1 MRGSNPPL
9 TPNCDAVGKVMGI
22 SENSQRVT
30 DKEDLIM
37 AKTFAYIRVSTREQ
51 NENRQLDSLQGLNI
65 DEIIVEKASGKN
77 FVGREKYQ
85 EMKSKLRA
93 GDLIVV
99 KSIDRFGRNYSQICK
114 EWESITDMGVDIQV
128 LDMPILNTR
137 NNQNGLTGRL
147 ITDIV
152 LKLLGYVAERERENI
167 KTRQAEGIA
176 SAKSRGVKFG
186 RPLLDVPKD
195 FIRAYE
201 LYQNGLIKV
210 KDVMSMCNIAKSTFY
225 KYAKSIKS

>member
-1 MRGSNPPL
+1 
-9 TPNCDAVGKVMGI
+9 MGI
-22 SENSQRVT
+22 PENSQMVT

-114 EWESITDMGVDIQV
+114 EWESITNMGVDIQV

-186 RPLLDVPKD
+186 RPTSELPKD
-195 FIRAYE
+195 FIRCYE
-201 LYQNGLIKV
+201 LYKQGLIKV

-225 KYAKSIKS
+225 KYAKQMT

>member
-1 MRGSNPPL
+1 
-9 TPNCDAVGKVMGI
+9 MGI
-22 SENSQRVT
+22 PENSQRVT

-51 NENRQLDSLQGLNI
+51 NENRQLDSLQGLKI

-99 KSIDRFGRNYSQICK
+99 KSIDRFGRNYSQICT
-114 EWESITDMGVDIQV
+114 EWESITNMGVDIQV

>member
-1 MRGSNPPL
+1 MS
-9 TPNCDAVGKVMGI
+9 K
-22 SENSQRVT
+22 
-30 DKEDLIM
+30 K
-37 AKTFAYIRVSTREQ
+37 FAYIRISSKDQ
-51 NENRQLDSLQGLNI
+51 CINRQLDALKDLNI
-65 DEIIVEKASGKN
+65 DEIVIEKASGKN
-77 FVGREKYQ
+77 FIGREKYT
-85 EMKSKLRA
+85 EMKAKLRA
-93 GDLIVV
+93 SDELVI
-99 KSIDRFGRNYSQICK
+99 KSIDRFGRNYTEICK
-114 EWESITDMGVDIQV
+114 EWESIINMGVDIQV

-186 RPLLDVPKD
+186 RPTSEIPKD
-195 FIRAYE
+195 FIRCYE
-201 LYQNGLIKV
+201 LYKQGLIKV

-225 KYAKSIKS
+225 KYAQSIKS

>member
-1 MRGSNPPL
+1 MS
-9 TPNCDAVGKVMGI
+9 K
-22 SENSQRVT
+22 
-30 DKEDLIM
+30 K
-37 AKTFAYIRVSTREQ
+37 FAYIRISSKDQ
-51 NENRQLDSLQGLNI
+51 CINRQLDALKDLNI
-65 DEIIVEKASGKN
+65 DEIVIEKASGKN
-77 FVGREKYQ
+77 FIGREKYK
-85 EMKSKLRA
+85 EMKAKLRA
-93 GDLIVV
+93 SDELVI
-99 KSIDRFGRNYSQICK
+99 KSIDRFGRNYTEICK
-114 EWESITDMGVDIQV
+114 EWESIINMGVDIQV

-186 RPLLDVPKD
+186 RPTSEIPKD
-195 FIRAYE
+195 FIRCYE
-201 LYQNGLIKV
+201 LYKQGLIKV

-225 KYAKSIKS
+225 KYAQSIKS

>member
-1 MRGSNPPL
+1 
-9 TPNCDAVGKVMGI
+9 MGFA
-22 SENSQRVT
+22 N
-30 DKEDLIM
+30 M

-51 NENRQLDSLQGLNI
+51 KEDRQIDSLNGLKV
-65 DEIIVEKASGKN
+65 DEIIIEKASGKN

-85 EMKSKLRA
+85 AMKAQLRH
-93 GDLIVV
+93 GDLLIV
-99 KSIDRFGRNYSQICK
+99 KSIDRLGRNYKQICN
-114 EWESITDMGVDIQV
+114 EWESLVNMGVDIQV

-137 NNQNGLTGRL
+137 NNQNGLTGSL

-152 LKLLGYVAERERENI
+152 LKLLSYVAEREIDNI

-186 RPLLDVPKD
+186 RPKTELPKD
-195 FIRAYE
+195 FLRAYE

-225 KYAKSIKS
+225 KYAESIKS

>member
-1 MRGSNPPL
+1 
-9 TPNCDAVGKVMGI
+9 
-22 SENSQRVT
+22 
-30 DKEDLIM
+30 M

-51 NENRQLDSLQGLNI
+51 KEDRQIDSLQGLKV

-77 FVGREKYQ
+77 FISREKYQ
-85 EMKSKLRA
+85 TMKAQLRH
-93 GDLIVV
+93 GDLLII
-99 KSIDRFGRNYSQICK
+99 KSIDRLGRNYKQICN
-114 EWESITDMGVDIQV
+114 EWESLVKMGVDIQV

-137 NNQNGLTGRL
+137 NNENGLTGSL

-152 LKLLGYVAERERENI
+152 LKLLSYVAERERDNI

-176 SAKSRGVKFG
+176 SAKSRGIKFG
-186 RPLLDVPKD
+186 RPKTELPKD

-201 LYQNGLIKV
+201 LYQNRLIKV

-225 KYAKSIKS
+225 KYAESIKA

>member
-1 MRGSNPPL
+1 
-9 TPNCDAVGKVMGI
+9 MGI

>member
-1 MRGSNPPL
+1 
-9 TPNCDAVGKVMGI
+9 
-22 SENSQRVT
+22 
-30 DKEDLIM
+30 M

-51 NENRQLDSLQGLNI
+51 KEDRQIDSLNGLQV
-65 DEIIVEKASGKN
+65 DEIIIEKASGKN

-85 EMKSKLRA
+85 QMKAQLRN
-93 GDLIVV
+93 GDLLIV
-99 KSIDRFGRNYSQICK
+99 KSIDRLGRNYKQICN
-114 EWESITDMGVDIQV
+114 EWESLVNMGVDIQV

-137 NNQNGLTGRL
+137 NNQNGLTGSL

-152 LKLLGYVAERERENI
+152 LKLLSYVAERERDNI

-186 RPLLDVPKD
+186 RPKTELPKD
-195 FIRAYE
+195 FLRAYE

-225 KYAKSIKS
+225 KYVESIKG

>member
-1 MRGSNPPL
+1 
-9 TPNCDAVGKVMGI
+9 MGI

-114 EWESITDMGVDIQV
+114 EWESLVNMGVDIQV

>member
-1 MRGSNPPL
+1 
-9 TPNCDAVGKVMGI
+9 MGI
-22 SENSQRVT
+22 SENSKRVT

-51 NENRQLDSLQGLNI
+51 NENRQLDSLQGLKI

-114 EWESITDMGVDIQV
+114 EWESITNMGVDIQV

-201 LYQNGLIKV
+201 LYKNGLIKV

>member
-1 MRGSNPPL
+1 
-9 TPNCDAVGKVMGI
+9 
-22 SENSQRVT
+22 
-30 DKEDLIM
+30 M

-114 EWESITDMGVDIQV
+114 EWESLVNLGVDIQV

-152 LKLLGYVAERERENI
+152 LKLLGYVAERERE
-167 KTRQAEGIA
+167 
-176 SAKSRGVKFG
+176 KSRGVKFG

-201 LYQNGLIKV
+201 LYKQGLIKV
-210 KDVMSMCNIAKSTFY
+210 KDVMSMCNIKRSTFF
-225 KYAKSIKS
+225 KYAQSIKG

>member
-1 MRGSNPPL
+1 
-9 TPNCDAVGKVMGI
+9 MG
-22 SENSQRVT
+22 
-30 DKEDLIM
+30 
-37 AKTFAYIRVSTREQ
+37 KTFAYIRVSTREQ
-51 NENRQLDSLQGLNI
+51 KEDRQIDSLKGLKI

-85 EMKSKLRA
+85 AMKAQLRH
-93 GDLIVV
+93 GDLLIV
-99 KSIDRFGRNYSQICK
+99 KSIDRLGRNYKQICN
-114 EWESITDMGVDIQV
+114 EWESLVNMGVDIQV

-137 NNQNGLTGRL
+137 NNQNGLTGSL

-152 LKLLGYVAERERENI
+152 LKLLSYVAERERDNI

-176 SAKSRGVKFG
+176 SSKSRGVKFG
-186 RPLLDVPKD
+186 RPKTELPKD
-195 FIRAYE
+195 FLRAYE

-225 KYAKSIKS
+225 KYAESIKS